1 MLLQSRCYSKIHMLT
16 CFVKLQLIRRF
27 DLSVVNP
34 VKPWQSINVGVF
46 LQSEYWI
53 RGYRRMN

>member
-1 MLLQSRCYSKIHMLT
+1 MLLLLRSNSDIPLT
-16 CFVKLQLIRRF
+16 NVVVHLQLIRRF

-34 VKPWQSINVGVF
+34 IKPWHSINVGVF

-53 RGYRRMN
+53 RGYRRIN